1 MRGADEETVVK
12 INSLLEIMLEKEII
26 QNIYCYYGIKYV
38 SPN

>member
-1 MRGADEETVVK
+1 MRGADSETVDK

-26 QNIYCYYGIKYV
+26 QNIYASYGIKYV